1 LSDTGRGFWHS
12 VARVC
17 MQAAEAL
24 DFAHR
29 HGLLHRD
36 IKPSNLLLDSSGTV
50 WVTDFGLAKAA
61 GDEEDLTESGD
72 VVGTVRYLAPERFR
86 GEADAR
92 SDVYSLGLTLY
103 ELLTLAPAFAETDRD
118 RLLHQVAHEEP
129 PRPRKRNPAIPRD
142 LETIVLKAIAPEPKR
157 RYRTAAELAADLGRF
172 LEDKPIQA
180 RRAGFS
186 ERIVK
191 WTRRRP
197 AVATLLALVVVST
210 LGGVAGVVWK
220 WRDAVSAL
228 EREQTALA
236 KAERARIIADQE
248 AERARREAQAAR
260 EVADVLAGMFEHSDA
275 LGLSGYLLNAK
286 VERGGEQFLTGP
298 QRPGAD
304 MMHALLDSGA
314 EKVRRDLQGKPAIQA
329 KLLET
334 LGAVYLSMGEL
345 DKADDLLR
353 AALDS
358 RRRAAPADTHE
369 AARALAGLG
378 IIRFA
383 HGRFDESLALLDQAL
398 GLQRATVAEDDP
410 RVLTTAFLRAFIVA
424 QRDNSAA
431 NLEELERRMRAVVA
445 VQPPE
450 YRERELS
457 IGLPYLALAW
467 YLRDNVLRATLF
479 IYEHDRVCKDRD
491 GLIFQLTR
499 IRTPLAMNYFL
510 KGDEKNAL
518 RVFREV
524 MKLIRGG
531 FGERHPIAYFV
542 EQHLGR
548 VLEKHSQWALA
559 ETIYRDALASAER
572 CMGRQPRT
580 AMAREDLAR
589 VLVQRGKRDEAAKL
603 LQSALALRVHTQG
616 ADHEETTAARARL
629 AQILR

>member
-1 LSDTGRGFWHS
+1 
-12 VARVC
+12 
-17 MQAAEAL
+17 
-24 DFAHR
+24 
-29 HGLLHRD
+29 
-36 IKPSNLLLDSSGTV
+36 
-50 WVTDFGLAKAA
+50 
-61 GDEEDLTESGD
+61 
-72 VVGTVRYLAPERFR
+72 
-86 GEADAR
+86 
-92 SDVYSLGLTLY
+92 
-103 ELLTLAPAFAETDRD
+103 LAPAFAETDRD
-118 RLLHQVAHEEP
+118 RLLRRVAHEEP

-157 RYRTAAELAADLGRF
+157 RYQTAADFAADLRRF

-180 RRAGFS
+180 RRAGLS
-186 ERIVK
+186 ERMVK

-210 LGGVAGVVWK
+210 LGGVAGLVWK
-220 WRDAVSAL
+220 WRDAVAAL
-228 EREQTALA
+228 EREQTAVA
-236 KAERARIIADQE
+236 NAERARIIADQE

-260 EVADVLAGMFEHSDA
+260 EIADVLTGMFEHSDA

-286 VERGGEQFLTGP
+286 VERGGEQLLTGP
-298 QRPGAD
+298 ERPGAD

-314 EKVRRDLQGKPAIQA
+314 DNVRRDLQGKPAIQA

-345 DKADDLLR
+345 GKADDLLR
-353 AALDS
+353 ASLDS

-398 GLQRATVAEDDP
+398 GLQRGAFAEDDP
-410 RVLTTAFLRAFIVA
+410 RVLTTAFLRAFIAA

-479 IYEHDRVCKDRD
+479 IYEHDCVCTNRD
-491 GLIFQLTR
+491 GLIYRLTR
-499 IRTPLAMNYFL
+499 IRTPLAFNYFRQ
-510 KGDEKNAL
+510 GDEKNAL

-524 MKLIRGG
+524 IQHIRAG
-531 FGERHPIAYFV
+531 FGARHPVAYFV

-548 VLEKHSQWALA
+548 VLEKHSQWPLA
-559 ETIYRDALASAER
+559 ETIYRDALAGAER
-572 CMGRQPRT
+572 CIGQQPRT

-589 VLVQRGKRDEAAKL
+589 VLAQHGKHDEAAKL
-603 LQSALALRVHTQG
+603 LQSALTLRIQTQG
-616 ADHEETTAARARL
+616 AEHPETAAARARL
-629 AQILR
+629 AETPR